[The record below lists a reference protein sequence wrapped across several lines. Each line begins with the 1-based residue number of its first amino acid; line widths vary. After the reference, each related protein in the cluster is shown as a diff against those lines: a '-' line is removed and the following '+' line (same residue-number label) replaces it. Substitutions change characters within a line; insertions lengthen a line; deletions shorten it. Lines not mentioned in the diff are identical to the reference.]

1 MVRVQFRAAE
11 NWPPAMTGGR
21 LWLALCALLAL
32 AATLA
37 WVLPAGALDWQPAL
51 AARQPWRWWTAALVH
66 FSPMHLAANL
76 AGLAVVAALGRVA
89 EVPASVGLA
98 WLASWPLTHLA
109 LLAVPGLAHY
119 GGLSGVLHGA
129 VAGVATW
136 LVATERGSRRR
147 IGVALGLGLALKIVL
162 ERPWG
167 PAVQPLAG
175 WDIAVAPAAHLSGAV
190 SGALC
195 AFCGIRCG
203 PRRAL
208 RARARGLGSE
218 RK

>member
-1 MVRVQFRAAE
+1 
-11 NWPPAMTGGR
+11 
-21 LWLALCALLAL
+21 
-32 AATLA
+32 
-37 WVLPAGALDWQPAL
+37 
-51 AARQPWRWWTAALVH
+51 
-66 FSPMHLAANL
+66 MHLVANL

-89 EVPASVGLA
+89 AVPARVGLA

-109 LLAVPGLAHY
+109 LLAVPALAHY

-129 VAGVATW
+129 VAAVATW
-136 LVATERGSRRR
+136 LVASERGSRRR
-147 IGVALGLGLALKIVL
+147 IGAALGLGLALKIVL

-195 AFCGIRCG
+195 AFCATRCG
-203 PRRAL
+203 PGRAL
-208 RARARGLGSE
+208 PRHERAN
-218 RK
+218 